1 SGKMRSGRSSSPEKT
16 VTELIAEVTEEG
28 IRLPRALLEEC
39 GYAAGQRLRG
49 AAGADGLTIR
59 PAEPGG
65 DEIVNLAL
73 RHLWRTTGDA
83 AAVEAA
89 EECPAGWRVRV
100 VLMPAGEPLGELY
113 FDREGALLEE
123 LSTPPRRMI

>member
-1 SGKMRSGRSSSPEKT
+1 M
-16 VTELIAEVTEEG
+16 TELITEVTEEG

-39 GYAAGQRLRG
+39 GYAAGQRLLVT
-49 AAGADGLTIR
+49 AGADGVKIR
-59 PAEPGG
+59 PAEPTA
-65 DEIVNLAL
+65 DEIVNRAL
-73 RHLWRTTGDA
+73 RYLWRTTGDG

-100 VLMPAGEPLGELY
+100 VLTPAGEPLGELY

-123 LSTPPRRMI
+123 LSTPPRRLIEAASAA